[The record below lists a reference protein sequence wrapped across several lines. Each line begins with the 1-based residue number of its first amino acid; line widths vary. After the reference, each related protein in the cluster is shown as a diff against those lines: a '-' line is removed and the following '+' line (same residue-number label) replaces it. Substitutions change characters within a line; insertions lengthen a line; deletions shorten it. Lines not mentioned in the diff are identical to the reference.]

1 MFNIIKKKI
10 SWGGVSLSL
19 ETGKMGRQ
27 ASSVVA
33 RAGDTIVMAN
43 VTIAT
48 KETTGIDFVPLTIS
62 YIERFYAAGQIPPG
76 FIKRETKPSEREVLI
91 SRLIDRP
98 IRPLFPTDY
107 RYETNIFCTLL
118 SCDERFPVEV
128 LASTAASAALTLSK
142 AAFNGPTAA
151 VRVGYR
157 DGEFILNPPKPFENN
172 GRLDLV
178 VAGTEDSVLMV
189 ESEVKELSEA
199 EMLLAIQFA
208 HNSLKPIVAMINELA
223 SEFTVEKLSMSNKD
237 NPGLE
242 REIDSFAKEDVV
254 QAFRIVD
261 KQERVAALQTVKD
274 RLVEKFVPDGSS
286 ETLQNGVDSIFKH
299 LQKDVVRQKLLTSG
313 KRIDGRDKDQVRPIE
328 VEVDILPRSVVHG
341 SALFTRGETQSLCVL
356 TLGSSYDEQIVD
368 GVGMDLFRETFMLHY
383 NFPPYSVGECG
394 KLGSPGRREIGHG
407 KLAWRALNNIR
418 ASNGEFPYTIR
429 LVSEITESNGSSSM
443 ATVCASSMALMA
455 GGVPMKAPVAGIA
468 MGLVK
473 EGDRFVVLT
482 DIMGDE
488 DFLGDMDF
496 KVAGTRDSITA
507 LQMDI
512 KCRGV
517 TIEIMRVALEQAK
530 VGRLHI
536 LERMLGA
543 IGESRKELAESA
555 PRMSVLKV
563 PVDKI
568 KDVIGSQG
576 KNIKNI
582 TETTKTTIDIKD
594 DGTIRILASSS
605 DNANEAI
612 RMIESLTFEPEVG
625 KIYTGK
631 VVKILDVGAFVQLP
645 NNVDGFV
652 HISELADYRVAF
664 VDDILTE
671 NRDIKVKVLGFDK
684 KGKPKLSYKDVD
696 QKTGTDLGTTTH
708 KAKR

>member
-1 MFNIIKKKI
+1 MFNIVRKKI
-10 SWGGVSLSL
+10 NWGSVSLSL

-43 VTIAT
+43 VTTAT
-48 KETTGIDFVPLTIS
+48 RETTGIDFVPLTVS
-62 YIERFYAAGQIPPG
+62 YLERFYAAGQIPPG
-76 FIKRETKPSEREVLI
+76 FIKRETKPSEHEVLI

-98 IRPLFPTDY
+98 VRPLFPADY
-107 RYETNIFCTLL
+107 RYETNVFCTLL
-118 SCDERFPVEV
+118 SCDEKFPVEV
-128 LASTAASAALTLSK
+128 LASIAASAALTLSR
-142 AAFNGPTAA
+142 AAFDGPTAA
-151 VRVGYR
+151 VKVGYR
-157 DGEFILNPPKPFENN
+157 NGEFVLNPPKPFENG

-199 EMLLAIQFA
+199 EMLLAVQFA
-208 HNSLKPIVAMINELA
+208 HNAMKPVIAMINELA
-223 SEFTVEKLSMSNKD
+223 ADFSTEKLSVPGGD
-237 NPGLE
+237 NSALE
-242 REIDSFAKEDVV
+242 REIEEFAKEELGQVF
-254 QAFRIVD
+254 QTID
-261 KQERVAALQTVKD
+261 KQERVAALQALKD
-274 RLVEKFVPDGSS
+274 RLVERFVPEGSS
-286 ETLQNGVDSIFKH
+286 ESLQNSVDSIFKH

-313 KRIDGRDKDQVRPIE
+313 KRIDGREKDQVRPIE
-328 VEVDILPRSVVHG
+328 AEVDILPRSAVHG

-394 KLGSPGRREIGHG
+394 KLGSPGRREVGHG

-418 ASNGEFPYTIR
+418 APNDEFPYTIR

-443 ATVCASSMALMA
+443 ATVCAGSMALMA
-455 GGVPMKAPVAGIA
+455 GGVPMRAPVAGIA

-473 EGDRFVVLT
+473 EGERFVVLT

-512 KCRGV
+512 KCKGV
-517 TIEIMRVALEQAK
+517 TMDIMKVALDQAK

-536 LERMLGA
+536 LGEMLKA

-555 PRMSVLKV
+555 PRMKIIKV

-594 DGTIRILASSS
+594 DGTIRILAVSSE
-605 DNANEAI
+605 NANEAV
-612 RMIESLTFEPEVG
+612 RMIESLTFEPEIG
-625 KIYTGK
+625 KIYNGK

-652 HISELADYRVAF
+652 HVSELADYRVAF

-696 QKTGTDLGTTTH
+696 QKTGQDVSQR
-708 KAKR
+708 KVKK